1 MTAIFWVPA
10 LAPVRLAV
18 VERPRGGAWLGD
30 DLAAF
35 RRGGI
40 DVLVSALQPKEERDL
55 SLVEEERHATEAGL
69 EFVRF
74 PIANLGTPPLEIAL
88 PILHS
93 LAEAAR
99 AGRGVAAHCWASQGR
114 SPTIIAA
121 VSVLLGHHPDHIWPA
136 IREARGIPVPD
147 TNEQRA
153 WVASIAAAV
162 PRIEAR

>member
-1 MTAIFWVPA
+1 MTAIFWVP
-10 LAPVRLAV
+10 LDSVRLAV

-30 DLAAF
+30 DLAAL

-40 DVLVSALQPKEERDL
+40 DILVSALQPKEERDL
-55 SLVEEERHATEAGL
+55 SLLDEEQHAVDAGL

-74 PIANLGTPPLEIAL
+74 PIANLGTPPLEVAL
-88 PILHS
+88 PILAR
-93 LAEAAR
+93 LVEAAR
-99 AGRGVAAHCWASQGR
+99 TGRAVAAHCWAGQGR

-121 VSVLLGHHPDHIWPA
+121 VSVLLGHHPDQIWPA

-153 WVASIAAAV
+153 WVASIAAAL
-162 PRIEAR
+162 PRHEPR